1 MFNKIS
7 NFLFDYRG
15 KIMKKKAIIIGSGI
29 GGISASIHL
38 AKLGYEVDVYEKAGK
53 PGGKLNEI
61 QEGEFRFDTGPSL
74 FTLPNLVDELITLSG
89 KEPSKVFQ
97 YRKLENVCRYF
108 YNDGTV
114 FNAWSDT
121 TKFAEEAANVFNEPV
136 SNVQK
141 YLCRVKEMYE
151 LSADLFIFKPFAR
164 FSTFRS
170 KAGKKVAAKIHKLD
184 MLLSMHQRNK
194 KSFRNK
200 KLVQLFNR
208 YGTYNGSNPYKAPAT
223 LNMIAHLEHN
233 DGAFF
238 PAKGMYSIVTTL
250 VRLAKEMGVM
260 FHYNQ
265 NVDRVILEGK
275 RIKGIEIDGNRLE
288 ADKVVSDMDVTSF
301 YKHLMPKKRLPLRLK
316 IMEKSSS
323 AIIFYWGINRIF
335 SQLDV
340 HNILFAENYKNE
352 FIHLFKKKKVYHDPT
367 VYIFISDKSTNTDA
381 PAGSENWFVMINAPV
396 NIGQYNDEVLKEVR
410 TNVVKKIND
419 MFKVDIESH
428 IVFEDTGNPIT
439 IEEKTSSAG
448 GAIYGGSSN
457 SRLSAFLRHP
467 NKHSKI
473 NDLHFVGGSVHPGGG
488 IPLCIASAGIVADDI
503 KNEKIL
509 KL

>member
-1 MFNKIS
+1 
-7 NFLFDYRG
+7 
-15 KIMKKKAIIIGSGI
+15 MKKKAIIIGSGI

-38 AKLGYEVDVYEKAGK
+38 AKLGYQVDIFEQADK

-61 QEGEFRFDTGPSL
+61 REGEFRFDTGPSL
-74 FTLPNLVDELITLSG
+74 FTLPGLVDNLIELSG
-89 KEPSKVFQ
+89 QKSSEVFE
-97 YRKLENVCRYF
+97 YRKLENVCRYH
-108 YNDGTV
+108 YSDGTV

-121 TKFAEEAANVFNEPV
+121 KRFAEEASNVFKEPV
-136 SNVQK
+136 TNVEK
-141 YLCRVKEMYE
+141 YLNRVKEMYD

-164 FSTFRS
+164 FSTLSS
-170 KAGKKVAAKIHKLD
+170 KAGKKVATKIHKLD
-184 MLLSMHQRNK
+184 MLLSMHKRNK
-194 KSFRNK
+194 KSFKNR

-238 PAKGMYSIVTTL
+238 PANGMYSIVTTL
-250 VRLAKEMGVM
+250 VDRAESMGVR

-265 NVDRVILEGK
+265 KVDRVLIEGRK
-275 RIKGIEIDGNRLE
+275 VKGVVVSGTEIE
-288 ADKVVSDMDVTSF
+288 ADKVVSDMDVTNF

-323 AIIFYWGINRIF
+323 AIIFYWGINRTF
-335 SQLDV
+335 PKLDV
-340 HNILFAENYKNE
+340 HNILFADNYKQE
-352 FIHLFKKKKVYHDPT
+352 FDYLFKKKKVFHDPT
-367 VYIFISDKSTNTDA
+367 IYIFISDKSTNQDA

-396 NIGQYNDEVLKEVR
+396 NIGQYNEDVLQQVR
-410 TNVVKKIND
+410 TNVINKINN
-419 MFKVDIESH
+419 MLKVNIESH
-428 IVFEDTGNPIT
+428 IVYEQSGNPIT

-467 NKHSKI
+467 NRHSRIK
-473 NDLHFVGGSVHPGGG
+473 DLHFVGGSVHPGGG
-488 IPLCIASAGIVADDI
+488 IPLCIASAGIVAEDI
-503 KNEKIL
+503 NNEK
-509 KL
+509 KD